1 MITKKILLAE
11 PYIENKK
18 TISLVKRVLRSN
30 FPNEGK
36 YTKLFERKISK
47 LLGVRYAVATTSG
60 TISIFLAL
68 KAVGIG
74 EGDEVIVPNLTF
86 PATAN
91 AVKLSGAKPILTD
104 INNNN
109 LLIDEKKLIKKIN
122 KKTKAI
128 IPVHVSGRGS
138 NIKEILKIAKRRKIF
153 VIEDAAEAFMSK
165 KNYKYL
171 GTFGD
176 LGCFSFA
183 PNKIITT
190 GQGGIIVT
198 NNKLIYQNLC
208 ELKDQGRIGPT
219 TGGEDKYNSVGYN
232 FKYTNLQAALGLD
245 QLRTINQRV
254 NRLKNHYK
262 FYKKNLIQNKKFK
275 LIGFDLKN
283 GELPLWTDVYSSKRN
298 KLFKYLKDKRI
309 FCRYFWHPLNTCKPY
324 KQSFFSLKNSK
335 KLQGKLMW
343 LPSSLNLKKKDLF
356 KICNFIN
363 KFNLK

>member
-1 MITKKILLAE
+1 MINKKILLAE
-11 PYIENKK
+11 PYIENIK
-18 TISLVKRVLRSN
+18 TISLVKKVLKTN

-36 YTKLFERKISK
+36 LTKLFEKKISK
-47 LLGVRYAVATTSG
+47 LLGAKYAVTTTSG

-68 KAVGIG
+68 KAAGIK

-91 AVKLSGAKPILTD
+91 AVKLSGAKPILVD
-104 INNNN
+104 VNDNN
-109 LLIDEKKLIKKIN
+109 LLINEKNLLKKIN

-138 NIKEILKIAKRRKIF
+138 NIKEILKIAKNKKLF

-165 KNYKYL
+165 KDHKYL

-190 GQGGIIVT
+190 GQGGVVVT
-198 NNKLIYQNLC
+198 NNKLFYQNLC
-208 ELKDQGRIGPT
+208 ELKDQGRVGPT

-232 FKYTNLQAALGLD
+232 FKYTNLQAAIGLN
-245 QLRTINQRV
+245 QLRTIKQRV
-254 NRLKNHYK
+254 NILKNHYK
-262 FYKKNLIQNKKFK
+262 FYKKNLIQNKKLR

-283 GELPLWTDVYSSKRN
+283 GELPLLTDVYSSNRN
-298 KLFKYLKDKRI
+298 KLFNHLKKKKI

-324 KQSFFSLKNSK
+324 RQSFFYLKNSE
-335 KLQGKLMW
+335 KLRGKLMW
-343 LPSSLNLKKKDLF
+343 LPSSLNLKKKDLL